1 MITKS
6 IFREQIF
13 SLSKRIP
20 TYISLALFLILSL
33 SAQAQVEIKGLV
45 IDHRTKEPAIGASV
59 VLKSTTNGVAT
70 DLDGSFSL
78 RVNKKLPV
86 NLVVSLLGYNTQEV
100 NVQNLDEPLVIALSE
115 KENHLDEVVVVGYG
129 TQNKSEFTGAV
140 SRITANEI
148 KDVPV
153 QSFDQALS
161 GKAAGVSISIP
172 NGVLNNPPVI
182 RIRGVNSISLSSYP
196 LVVIDG
202 IPVNTGDISTNVN
215 VPNNPL
221 GDINPSDIESI
232 DVLKDAAS
240 SSIYGSR
247 AAAGVIIVTTKKGKT
262 GKAKTT
268 YDGWVGITKA
278 NRLPKVLNA
287 QQYMDIKNE
296 AVLNSKILTGNENN
310 DAVKSALFFP
320 SYNADGSLVDT
331 DWNDH
336 VYRTA
341 VSHNHVVGVSGGSLT
356 TNYYFSA
363 NYTNQEGF
371 LKGNDFERKGV
382 RMNIN
387 HQVNDW
393 FKLGGTASYNT
404 SENQSYNSGSLNG
417 SSQYLHGAAR
427 LAFSLSPNVA
437 AYNEDG
443 SYNLNSTGQLG
454 SGANLAT
461 STLYNPLALFN
472 STSNSSNNDRFIGSL
487 NAQLKLFKLLDFSTL
502 YAIDRLRSENLSYL
516 SPLLGSQGYGV
527 GGSATNVSALRDN
540 YTFTNTL
547 GYNKEFGKH
556 KVSALVGTDFQ
567 SFTTNVWGAY
577 ATKSSDPFFEHYQG
591 GWTNV
596 AASNNFRGERVY
608 MSYFSRLNYDFDKRY
623 SFTVNFRR
631 DGNSALAKNKKYGN
645 FGGVSGGWTLSQ
657 EAFFQN
663 SALAS
668 IFDNVKVNASWG
680 RVGNG
685 NLTNDYGSFDLYAA
699 GLYGGAST
707 WALSQS
713 GNSDLKWETSD
724 QTNIGLSLGLLRNR
738 LQIETAYFNN
748 DVNNL
753 ILNTPQ
759 APSKGIPGNSILTNV
774 GSMYNRGVELGVNFD
789 VIDSK
794 DFSWNA
800 SFNFTAINNKVTAL
814 AGNNEDI
821 VGYTHTTA
829 NANNVTRVGY
839 SVGSLYGAKTDG
851 VNPENGRRIFINA
864 DGDRVQYS
872 AATTAGESNWTYLDG
887 SPASA
892 ISVAD
897 YQVLGNALPKWY
909 GGLTNNF
916 RYKDFDLSLV
926 FNYSGG
932 NYIMNGTKGTLR
944 EQTLFNNHTDILK
957 RWTTVGQNTNIPRL
971 VYNDII
977 SNGTAFP
984 ISENVEKA
992 DFLRLSNIL
1001 FGYKIPQ
1008 SLSHKCGI
1016 ESLRVYAQAT
1026 NLFLITGYSGTDPE
1040 SSTNG
1045 NSNTTP
1051 GVERNSVGRGQTF
1064 TFGLNVTF

>member
-1 MITKS
+1 MIIKL
-6 IFREQIF
+6 IFREVLSSLTGKKHAYILLTLLLGLSIHAQGQIE
-13 SLSKRIP
+13 L
-20 TYISLALFLILSL
+20 
-33 SAQAQVEIKGLV
+33 KGSV
-45 IDHRTKEPAIGASV
+45 IDERTKEPVVGAAV
-59 VLKSTTNGVAT
+59 ALKSTTNGVAT
-70 DLDGSFSL
+70 NVDGEFVL
-78 RVNKKLPV
+78 KINKQLPV
-86 NLVVSLLGYNTQEV
+86 TLRVSLLGYRTQEIDV
-100 NVQNLDEPLVIALSE
+100 YEAEEPLTIVLSE
-115 KENHLDEVVVVGYG
+115 NGNYLQEIVVVGYG
-129 TQNKSEFTGAV
+129 TQTKQEFTGAA
-140 SRITANEI
+140 SRITGSDI

-161 GKAAGVSISIP
+161 GRAAGVNISIP

-202 IPVNTGDISTNVN
+202 TPVNTGDISTNVN

-247 AAAGVIIVTTKKGKT
+247 AAAGVIIVTTKRGKI

-287 QQYMDIKNE
+287 QQYIDIKNE

-310 DAVKSALFFP
+310 SAVKSELFFP
-320 SYNADGSLVDT
+320 SYNADGSLVNT
-331 DWNDH
+331 DWNDY

-341 VSHNHVVGVSGGSLT
+341 VSHNHVLSVSGGSAS

-371 LKGNDFERKGV
+371 LVGNDFERKGV
-382 RMNIN
+382 RLNID
-387 HQVNDW
+387 HKVTEW
-393 FKLGGTASYNT
+393 FKLNGTASYNT
-404 SENQSYNSGSLNG
+404 SENKSYNSGSLRG
-417 SSQYLHGAAR
+417 SPQFLHGAAR
-427 LAFSLSPNVA
+427 LAFSLPPNVSP
-437 AYNEDG
+437 YNEDG
-443 SYNLNSTGQLG
+443 SFNLNPTGQLG
-454 SGANLAT
+454 AGANLVT
-461 STLYNPLALFN
+461 STLYNPVALFEY
-472 STSNSSNNDRFIGSL
+472 SSNSSNNDRFIGSL
-487 NAQLKLFKLLDFSTL
+487 NANLKIFKLLDFNSL
-502 YAIDRLRSENLSYL
+502 YAIDRLRSENISYL

-547 GYNKEFGKH
+547 GYNTEFKKH
-556 KVSALVGTDFQ
+556 HISALIGTDLQ
-567 SFTTNVWGAY
+567 SFETTIWGAY
-577 ATKSSDPFFEHYQG
+577 ATKASDPFFEYYQG
-591 GWTNV
+591 GWGNIT
-596 AASNNFRGERVY
+596 SSGNFRGERVY
-608 MSYFSRLNYDFDKRY
+608 MSYFSRLSYDYNSKY
-623 SFTVNFRR
+623 SFTANFRR

-645 FGGVSGGWTLSQ
+645 FGGISAGWTISQ
-657 EAFFQN
+657 EDFFK
-663 SALAS
+663 SLPFAS
-668 IFDNVKVNASWG
+668 IFNNVKLNASWG

-685 NLTNDYGSFDLYAA
+685 NLENDYGSYNLFSAS
-699 GLYGGAST
+699 LYGSAST
-707 WALSQS
+707 WAISQS
-713 GNSDLKWETSD
+713 GNSDLEWETSD
-724 QTNIGLSLGLLRNR
+724 QTNIGLNLDLLKNR
-738 LQIETAYFNN
+738 LQVELAYFNN

-753 ILNTPQ
+753 ILSTPQ
-759 APSKGIPGNSILTNV
+759 SPSKGIPNNSILTNV
-774 GSMYNRGVELGVNFD
+774 GSMYNRGFELGINFN
-789 VIDSK
+789 IIESK
-794 DFSWNA
+794 DFSWNT
-800 SFNFTAINNKVTAL
+800 SFNFTSIKNRVTAL

-864 DGDRVQYS
+864 AGEKVQYS
-872 AATTAGESNWTYLDG
+872 AAVASGESNWTYLDG
-887 SPASA
+887 TPASA
-892 ISVAD
+892 ISVSD
-897 YQVLGNALPKWY
+897 YYVLGNAIPTWY
-909 GGLTNNF
+909 GGLNSNF
-916 RYKDFDLSLV
+916 RYKSFDLGLV

-932 NYIMNGTKGTLR
+932 NYVMNGTKGTLR
-944 EQTLFNNHTDILK
+944 EQTTFNNHTDVLN
-957 RWTTVGQNTNIPRL
+957 RWTAPGQITNIPRL

-977 SNGTAFP
+977 SNGTSFP

-1001 FGYKIPQ
+1001 LGYKVPSNII
-1008 SLSHKCGI
+1008 KRFGV
-1016 ESLRVYAQAT
+1016 ESLRLYAQAS

-1045 NSNTTP
+1045 NSNTSP

-1064 TFGLNVTF
+1064 TFGLNLAF